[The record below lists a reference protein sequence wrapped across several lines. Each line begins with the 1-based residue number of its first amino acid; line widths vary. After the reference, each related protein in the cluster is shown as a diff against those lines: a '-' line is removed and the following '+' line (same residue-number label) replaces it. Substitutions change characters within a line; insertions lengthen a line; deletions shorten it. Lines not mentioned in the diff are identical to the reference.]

1 MPAEDKRW
9 ETLEALR
16 NSSKGRLQYDR
27 KWLEEGNDVLEQ
39 CRSSPKLSMAS
50 AWVLDHF
57 PLQGSTSSDSS
68 TPLIYGLAPDDK
80 LPEAQIPSPV
90 PSTEEEVD
98 VEAKEAIQEL
108 NPEPAL
114 MLSSPKATK
123 IEGYVKIYEEV
134 HRIRGKAEL
143 KHRQELQQ
151 ETVQGFSNIAA
162 EQKKRFEESLELRR
176 RQEFEAMRDMME
188 KGSLEAQGRQEKL
201 KEEHRR
207 RAKNLNLK
215 LREAEQQ
222 RQRQEE
228 LERQRQAEG
237 RERLRRLNAIQEEV
251 LQLNMQIEP
260 NSKHKELVGLDLSVY
275 TNRGNQLCSLVSGI
289 IKPTSEGGLPVQ
301 EDMLNAERA
310 LQQMRDLIAA
320 MLHQIAAALAEKKR
334 LKEEEEKARQ
344 KKQEVQKEIPAPAPQ
359 QKTGGR
365 KEGLQM
371 RADVGTL
378 QWYQQLQDICDQ
390 CAASIDDFN
399 SSKDIRV
406 KKIKMELQKTATI
419 PVGQIS
425 SISGYH
431 LREIFDKI
439 NNLLLG
445 KQTLSGGKMVSVTQ
459 HPQGLD
465 FVCYKLAEKFVK
477 QGEEEVASHYEAA
490 FPIAVVAS
498 GIWELHPKFGDLF
511 LAHLHRKCP
520 YAVPFF
526 PGWKEGLPKEEYQRL
541 LGYRVLD
548 NGVEQQDNFLKRMSG
563 MVRLYAAIIQ
573 MRWPYGSKQGVHPH
587 GLNHGWRWLAQMLN
601 MEPLADITATLLFDF
616 LEVCGYALMK
626 QYQMQFWKKI
636 HLIKDH
642 YFSRIESVT
651 GSGQIGAVIRLRQF
665 LEKCLERREIPLPKG
680 YLQPSFWRT

>member
-27 KWLEEGNDVLEQ
+27 KWLEEGNVSCFGEREREDTVNLATVPPTITLPTHSNNEN
-39 CRSSPKLSMAS
+39 
-50 AWVLDHF
+50 
-57 PLQGSTSSDSS
+57 T
-68 TPLIYGLAPDDK
+68 GLFRPW
-80 LPEAQIPSPV
+80 ECCVGQ
-90 PSTEEEVD
+90 D
-98 VEAKEAIQEL
+98 VEVKDGEKESFVLLFLSTCSFLICFQEAIQEL

-207 RAKNLNLK
+207 RNLNLK

-665 LEKCLERREIPLPKG
+665 LEVSHVATCVT
-680 YLQPSFWRT
+680 Y